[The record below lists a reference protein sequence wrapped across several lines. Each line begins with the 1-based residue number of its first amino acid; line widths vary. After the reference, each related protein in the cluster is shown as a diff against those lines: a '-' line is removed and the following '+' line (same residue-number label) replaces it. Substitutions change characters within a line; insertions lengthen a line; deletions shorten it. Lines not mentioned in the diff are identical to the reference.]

1 MEALYLLIP
10 MGLLVVFAAALVF
23 AWTIGS
29 GQYENL
35 EEQARKLPD
44 DD

>member
-10 MGLLVVFAAALVF
+10 MGILIVLAATLLF

-35 EEQARKLPD
+35 DEQAQSLTD

>member
-10 MGLLVVFAAALVF
+10 MGLLVVLAAALVF
-23 AWTIGS
+23 AWTINS

-35 EEQARKLPD
+35 DEQARQLPD

>member
-10 MGLLVVFAAALVF
+10 MGLLVVLAAALIF

-35 EEQARKLPD
+35 DEQAQTLPD